1 MSHKEPTIKELIEAG
16 AHFGHQTRRW
26 NPKMKRF
33 IFSEE
38 NGIHIID
45 LSKTVHQL
53 NKAIDAAKAIVSKHK
68 SVLFVGTK
76 KQAKDVVKE
85 TAEACQEFYV
95 SERWLGGM
103 LTNLATIRKS
113 VKKLESLEKKL
124 ASESSEYTKKE
135 RLLLGKDQVKLS
147 RNLSGIRGMRRA
159 PGLMIVVDPSKEDI
173 AVLEAKKLNIPVMAI
188 VDTNCDP
195 SLIDYVI
202 PANDDAQKSVKVIL
216 DALSGA
222 IKVAKEEAAPH
233 QREDNSEKAEK
244 GEGFEKEREAKK
256 SDRPRRPRREAVA
269 EVAK

>member
-1 MSHKEPTIKELIEAG
+1 LSHKEPTIQELIEAG

-26 NPKMKRF
+26 NPKMKRL

-53 NKAIDAAKAIVSKHK
+53 KKAIEAAVSIVSKHK

-85 TAEACQEFYV
+85 TAESCQEFYV
-95 SERWLGGM
+95 AERWLGGM

-113 VKKLESLEKKL
+113 VKKLENLEKKL
-124 ASESSEYTKKE
+124 SSENSEYTKKE
-135 RLLLGKDQVKLS
+135 RLLLGKDQIKLS
-147 RNLSGIRGMRRA
+147 RNLSGIRGMRRT

-216 DALSGA
+216 DALSNA
-222 IKVAKEEAAPH
+222 IKAAKDEFPSQQREEAS
-233 QREDNSEKAEK
+233 SERAEK
-244 GEGFEKEREAKK
+244 EDKEREPKK
-256 SDRPRRPRREAVA
+256 SDRPRRPRKEAVA

>member
-1 MSHKEPTIKELIEAG
+1 MSNKEPTIKDLIEAG

-53 NKAIDAAKAIVSKHK
+53 KKAMDAAAAVVSKHK

-85 TAEACQEFYV
+85 SAESCQEFYV
-95 SERWLGGM
+95 AERWLGGM
-103 LTNLATIRKS
+103 LTNLSTIRKS

-124 ASESSEYTKKE
+124 ASENSDYTKKE
-135 RLLLGKDQVKLS
+135 RLLLAKDQVKLS
-147 RNLSGIRGMRRA
+147 RNLSGIRGMRRS
-159 PGLMIVVDPSKEDI
+159 PGLMVVVDPSKEDI

-216 DALSGA
+216 DAIAHA
-222 IKVAKEEAAPH
+222 IQTAKEGLS
-233 QREDNSEKAEK
+233 QTREEVQEKAERA
-244 GEGFEKEREAKK
+244 EKESEPKK
-256 SDRPRRPRREAVA
+256 ERQRRPRKEAVA

>member
-1 MSHKEPTIKELIEAG
+1 
-16 AHFGHQTRRW
+16 
-26 NPKMKRF
+26 
-33 IFSEE
+33 
-38 NGIHIID
+38 
-45 LSKTVHQL
+45 
-53 NKAIDAAKAIVSKHK
+53 
-68 SVLFVGTK
+68 
-76 KQAKDVVKE
+76 
-85 TAEACQEFYV
+85 
-95 SERWLGGM
+95 
-103 LTNLATIRKS
+103 
-113 VKKLESLEKKL
+113 
-124 ASESSEYTKKE
+124 
-135 RLLLGKDQVKLS
+135 
-147 RNLSGIRGMRRA
+147 MRRA

-222 IKVAKEEAAPH
+222 IKIAKEEVAGH
-233 QREDNSEKAEK
+233 QREDTSDKAEK

>member
-1 MSHKEPTIKELIEAG
+1 MSHKEPTIQELIEAG

-53 NKAIDAAKAIVSKHK
+53 KKAIEAAMSIVSKHK

-85 TAEACQEFYV
+85 CAESCQEFYV

-103 LTNLATIRKS
+103 LTNLTTIRKS
-113 VKKLESLEKKL
+113 VKKLETLEKKL
-124 ASESSEYTKKE
+124 ASENNEYTKKE
-135 RLLLGKDQVKLS
+135 RLLLGKDQIKLS

-216 DALSGA
+216 DTLAKA
-222 IKVAKEEAAPH
+222 IKVAKEEAAPSRAEEAH
-233 QREDNSEKAEK
+233 ERSEKS
-244 GEGFEKEREAKK
+244 EKEHEPKK
-256 SDRPRRPRREAVA
+256 SDRPRRPRKEPVA

>member
-1 MSHKEPTIKELIEAG
+1 MLSHKEPTIQELIEAG

-53 NKAIDAAKAIVSKHK
+53 KNAIEVAMTIASKHK

-85 TAEACQEFYV
+85 CAESCQEFYV
-95 SERWLGGM
+95 AERWLGGM
-103 LTNLATIRKS
+103 LTNLSTIRKS
-113 VKKLESLEKKL
+113 IKKLETLEKKL
-124 ASESSEYTKKE
+124 ALDTNELTKKE
-135 RLLLGKDQVKLS
+135 RILLGKDQIKLS

-173 AVLEAKKLNIPVMAI
+173 AVLEARKLNIPVMAI

-195 SLIDYVI
+195 SMIDYVI

-216 DALSGA
+216 GALADA
-222 IKVAKEEAAPH
+222 IKIAKEGAAPLSKEES
-233 QREDNSEKAEK
+233 QERAE
-244 GEGFEKEREAKK
+244 GSEKEREPKK
-256 SDRPRRPRREAVA
+256 FDRPRRPRKEPVA

>member
-1 MSHKEPTIKELIEAG
+1 MKHKEPTIQELIDAG

-53 NKAIDAAKAIVSKHK
+53 KKAIEAAMSIVSKHK

-85 TAEACQEFYV
+85 TAESCQEFYV

-103 LTNLATIRKS
+103 LTNLSTIRKS
-113 VKKLESLEKKL
+113 IKRLETLEKKL
-124 ASESSEYTKKE
+124 SAENSDLTKKE
-135 RLLLGKDQVKLS
+135 RLLMGKDQIKLS
-147 RNLSGIRGMRRA
+147 RNLSGIRGMRRV

-202 PANDDAQKSVKVIL
+202 PANDDAKKSVKVIL
-216 DALSGA
+216 AAIADAVK
-222 IKVAKEEAAPH
+222 IAKEDAAPAGRDDSH
-233 QREDNSEKAEK
+233 EASDKS
-244 GEGFEKEREAKK
+244 EKEREPKK
-256 SDRPRRPRREAVA
+256 FDRPRRPRKEPVA